1 MPQLI
6 FGINPVIEALKSE
19 KPPDKIFIQFAA
31 QGSGVRE
38 IILLAKSKRVLF
50 EEVSKIRFAQMGGDN
65 RAQGVAALISEY
77 EYRTVAELLEIARER
92 NEPPLIALLDNI
104 EDPHN
109 LGAIIRSA
117 ECLGVH
123 GIVIPKHRAV
133 NITETVSSSSAGALA
148 HLAVVRVTNLVSAI
162 EELKAAG
169 LWIVGADHDGDRR
182 LAETDLKGPTGIVL
196 GSEGKG
202 MRRLVK
208 EACDFIT
215 RIPMKGRVNS
225 LNVSVAAAVLFYEA
239 VRQRQS

>member
-1 MPQLI
+1 MPQVI
-6 FGINPVIEALKSE
+6 FGINPVIEALKSAR
-19 KPPDKIFIQFAA
+19 PPEKIFIQFGA

-38 IILLAKSKRVLF
+38 VIQLAKTNRVLF
-50 EEVSKIRFAQMGGDN
+50 EEVSKPRFAQMGGDN

-77 EYRTVAELLEIARER
+77 EYRTVADLLEIARER
-92 NEPPLIALLDNI
+92 NEPPLIALLDNL

-148 HLAVVRVTNLVSAI
+148 HLAIVRVTNLVSTMD
-162 EELKAAG
+162 ELKSAG
-169 LWIVGADHDGDRR
+169 LWIVGADHDGDRL
-182 LAETDLKGPTGIVL
+182 LAETDLKGPIGLVL

-202 MRRLVK
+202 LRRLVK
-208 EACDFIT
+208 ESCDFIV
-215 RIPMKGRVNS
+215 RIPMQGRVNS
-225 LNVSVAAAVLFYEA
+225 LNVSAAAAVLFYEA
-239 VRQRQS
+239 IRQRQA